1 MKKTI
6 KINNNMTFINLI
18 CFFFIGLIIIFIT
31 YSFTKELFFLL
42 FWLVVLII
50 GSFFSYRIDIKE
62 QAIAVTKII
71 INENKIILVYK
82 NKTTKTISK
91 DSIKSF
97 NVLLN
102 SSENLSYYKFFTT
115 SIEGNVNIELLNGS
129 SINFEIYKQVSVGNY
144 NCNYNL
150 ILYTIQNAKAI
161 PNFSYE
167 ISGNSQLIKEDIEYY
182 KVHKKH
188 LPRKYVYKYE
198 LKNAS
203 FQRKFALI
211 ILPIL
216 CILGFLSLI
225 FAIIIKIK

>member
-18 CFFFIGLIIIFIT
+18 CSFFIGLIIIFIT

-42 FWLVVLII
+42 FWLLVLII

-71 INENKIILVYK
+71 INENDIILVYK

-102 SSENLSYYKFFTT
+102 SSENLSY
-115 SIEGNVNIELLNGS
+115 
-129 SINFEIYKQVSVGNY
+129 
-144 NCNYNL
+144 
-150 ILYTIQNAKAI
+150 
-161 PNFSYE
+161 
-167 ISGNSQLIKEDIEYY
+167 
-182 KVHKKH
+182 
-188 LPRKYVYKYE
+188 
-198 LKNAS
+198 
-203 FQRKFALI
+203 
-211 ILPIL
+211 
-216 CILGFLSLI
+216 
-225 FAIIIKIK
+225 